1 VPVKFKVITDDN
13 KMREPTEMELPLI
26 KLWMAEF
33 LWIDDIQDYAVG
45 DYDVPGVGLVLFMEQ
60 AGNGKP
66 Q

>member
-13 KMREPTEMELPLI
+13 KMREPTKVELPHI
-26 KLWMAEF
+26 HAFMQAELWLPE
-33 LWIDDIQDYAVG
+33 INDYAVG
-45 DYDVPGVGLVLFMEQ
+45 DYEVPGVGLVLFMTQ